1 ARLAYQTSDSG
12 ARLVLTTTD
21 LTPLAPEDT
30 PRWQLDQP
38 DPLAVADAPD
48 PLPGVGALPQPP
60 EVEVRPQDPAYL
72 LYTSG
77 STGTPK
83 GILVP
88 HR

>member
-21 LTPLAPEDT
+21 LTPLAPQDT
-30 PRWQLDQP
+30 PLWELDQP
-38 DPLAVADAPD
+38 EPPAVPDAADLPD
-48 PLPGVGALPQPP
+48 
-60 EVEVRPQDPAYL
+60 VEVRPQDPAYL